1 MKTTRVTILA
11 LLFMLPRASLGAAV
25 PVAAPRQDPAR
36 PQPAPAVERDEQR
49 RVRVRLGKGGRV
61 SLDNRTTGRIVA
73 TGWDNDY
80 IEAVA
85 TSERGREHVRASL
98 EEGPTWQR
106 VSLKADY
113 LTEPWPSIPPLAA
126 QPIPPPSKSS
136 PPAGE
141 HAPSP
146 DAPRPGDDPEERR
159 RLSRAAV
166 EGFGRLLR
174 SHNVPDEVHLEVKLP
189 RYAEIELITVNRSE
203 VEITGVATPVA
214 VSGKRSAIR
223 LRGVGAAEVRTE
235 RGPVEVRGVT
245 GLVDVVT
252 TGGDIS
258 VSDVR
263 GDVRA
268 LSLSGGVS
276 VRCVR
281 GRVNVSN
288 TSGPVSL
295 AGVDGDTDATTV
307 NSDVTFDG
315 RLRPDGRYHLKSMAG
330 SVEMRLRRDP
340 PGFTALL
347 SSYRGAVESDFKL
360 ASKQPKDSSGTRI
373 LGRHGDGRA
382 QITLDSFD
390 GRVKLVRLPPG
401 ASDECK

>member
-11 LLFMLPRASLGAAV
+11 LLLMLPRASLGAPSRA
-25 PVAAPRQDPAR
+25 AAPTQDRPPAR
-36 PQPAPAVERDEQR
+36 SAPAVERDEQR
-49 RVRVRLGKGGRV
+49 RVRVRLEKGGRV

-73 TGWDNDY
+73 TGWDRDY

-85 TSERGREHVRASL
+85 TSERGTEHVRASS
-98 EEGPTWQR
+98 EDGASGQKVW
-106 VSLKADY
+106 LKADY
-113 LTEPWPSIPPLAA
+113 LTEAWPSIPPLAA
-126 QPIPPPSKSS
+126 QPIQ
-136 PPAGE
+136 PPAKPSQTP
-141 HAPSP
+141 APPAAGSGGRNEISP
-146 DAPRPGDDPEERR
+146 
-159 RLSRAAV
+159 AAV
-166 EGFGRLLR
+166 EAFGRLLR
-174 SHNVPDEVHLEVKLP
+174 SYDAPDEVHLEVKLP

-214 VSGKRSAIR
+214 VSGRRSAIR
-223 LRGVGAAEVRTE
+223 LRDVGAVEVRTE
-235 RGPVEVRGVT
+235 RGPVEVRGAT

-315 RLRPDGRYHLKSMAG
+315 RVRPEGRYHLKSMAG

-360 ASKQPKDSSGTRI
+360 TSKQPKDSPGTRI

-390 GRVKLVRLPPG
+390 GRVKLSRLPPDT
-401 ASDECK
+401 STECR